1 MSDNT
6 NFLKNLSVMARQ
18 GNTVLL
24 SGGTGEGKS
33 ALLASIA
40 HKEVKSV
47 LGKRVGDGKT
57 TRILTR
63 IVYTDNKALDPNK
76 IFIDGLLK
84 NPKASTIDS
93 SSGVALF
100 FELVYAMATLLDKT
114 KGKCNE
120 SELRAKV
127 IAAFMA
133 QKNIKKND
141 NTSPVTQL
149 YQAFPDFDR
158 NKLDE
163 LINELFDILKGKG
176 DSDYSDSDYMRTL
189 ADVLSEVDAELGK
202 NDKKNKRKKSFQ
214 NKLAQSRKEWANSF
228 YEKISKIFS
237 DKMDDIKKLIGCNGE
252 IYDKDRF
259 RVALPAEQNSGSDRD
274 LFSLLF
280 ETSGENIEFLVSDI
294 RIMVRINEKFEDDL
308 RDIKFKVA
316 IDEDNRE
323 VHQITIVDTQGL
335 MHNKDDDSDR
345 LISDSAASAPSIILL
360 LKSFDVNSGSKNVDE
375 IVKDF
380 LLSADKHIEIVP
392 LFSKHDLFVNSLWLS
407 SNSDDYDDFG
417 DSDGEISIED
427 IEKKTRD
434 MIDKI
439 KKETGIMV
447 RKTIDEYEDILRQ
460 NTNPYNR
467 KPFIGEDI
475 VYGKVMSNYPIE
487 VKKML
492 AEEGYTF
499 VGAIHKILKATKESL
514 RSAVCTISNT
524 DLDNLK
530 REIMITIPNNKF
542 PDVKSILSDMLKCK
556 GEVDPTH
563 HFTMYACISHWCA
576 GRAHQSDAK
585 VYDNI
590 KTEFVNH
597 IKTYAHD
604 MFRHIKFTPEGEA
617 VMADRKD
624 DLLKLFNNG
633 DIFSPSYSVIF
644 ARNIGKEA
652 LKDVEAKNANTWMEV
667 HEKFIGMIDSAKD
680 KYFINNDP
688 KRVAALETALKKAY
702 QEYIEILINKHCIIT
717 WGKSE

>member
-6 NFLKNLSVMARQ
+6 NFLKNLSIMAGQ
-18 GNTVLL
+18 GSTALL

-76 IFIDGLLK
+76 IFIDGSLK

-100 FELVYAMATLLDKT
+100 FELAYAMATLLDRT

-149 YQAFPDFDR
+149 YQAFPDFDP
-158 NKLDE
+158 DV
-163 LINELFDILKGKG
+163 LINKLFDILK
-176 DSDYSDSDYMRTL
+176 SDSDYIRTL

-202 NDKKNKRKKSFQ
+202 NDKKNRRKRSFQ

-228 YEKISKIFS
+228 YGAISGIFS
-237 DKMDDIKKLIGCNGE
+237 DKMEQIRNLIEECGGE
-252 IYDKDRF
+252 IYDDDRF
-259 RVALPAEQNSGSDRD
+259 QVALPAEQDGGSGRG
-274 LFSLLF
+274 LLLLLF

-294 RIMVRINEKFEDDL
+294 RIMVRINEKFEEDL

-323 VHQITIVDTQGL
+323 IHQITIVDTQGL

-345 LISDSAASAPSIILL
+345 LISDSMEASPSIILL
-360 LKSFDVNSGSKNVDE
+360 LKSFDVNSNSKNVDE

-380 LLSADKHIEIVP
+380 LLSADRHIEIIP
-392 LFSKHDLFVNSLWLS
+392 LFSKHDLLINSLWS
-407 SNSDDYDDFG
+407 SIDSDDYDDLG
-417 DSDGEISIED
+417 DSEGEISFED

-434 MIDKI
+434 M
-439 KKETGIMV
+439 V
-447 RKTIDEYEDILRQ
+447 VKTIDEYKDILRQ
-460 NTNPYNR
+460 NTNPNDR

-475 VYGKVMSNYPIE
+475 VYGKVMPNYPKE
-487 VKKML
+487 VRDKL
-492 AEEGYTF
+492 GEEGYTF

-514 RSAVCTISNT
+514 RSAVCTISNAE
-524 DLDNLK
+524 LK
-530 REIMITIPNNKF
+530 KLKENIVIMPPNNRF
-542 PDVKSILSDMLKCK
+542 PDVTPILSDMLGCK
-556 GEVDPTH
+556 KVAERTDAECPH
-563 HFTMYACISHWCA
+563 YLTMYACISHWYG
-576 GRAHQSDAK
+576 GRAHYSNAR
-585 VYDNI
+585 VYGNI

-633 DIFSPSYSVIF
+633 SIFSPSYSVIF

-652 LKDVEAKNANTWMEV
+652 LEYVEAKNANIWMEV
-667 HEKFIGMIDSAKD
+667 HEKFICMIDFAKD
-680 KYFINNDP
+680 KYFINNHP
-688 KRVAALETALKKAY
+688 KRVADLETALKKAY
-702 QEYIEILINKHCIIT
+702 AEYIEILINKHCIIT
-717 WGKSE
+717 WGK